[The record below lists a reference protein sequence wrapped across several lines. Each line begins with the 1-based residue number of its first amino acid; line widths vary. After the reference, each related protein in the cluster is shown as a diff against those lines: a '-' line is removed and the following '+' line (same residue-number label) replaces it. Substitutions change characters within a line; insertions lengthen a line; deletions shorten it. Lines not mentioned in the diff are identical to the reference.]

1 MKKSILFFTIFI
13 LTSSFSYRSF
23 AGNFNAIKNHDY
35 LLLLDKDSKEILL
48 SKNSHTRMAP
58 SSMTKLMTAYVV
70 FDQIKQG
77 NVKMENYCV
86 IGKDAWR
93 KRGSTMF
100 LNYGDIVSIQDLL
113 TGLLT
118 VSGNDASIALA
129 QTVGKNYNNFIS
141 LMNLK
146 AKELGMNDSKFKNPH
161 GLNQNGHYMS
171 LSDLAILLSSFYED
185 FPEYTSYLG
194 RKKFTYGKITQYNSN
209 PLIKTKYRGVI
220 AGKTGHTNDGGYGVT
235 ASVTRGNRTLIG
247 IVNKVRTPRQR
258 TKLITQLFDFGF
270 DEFQQIALF
279 KKDQEIAMVKTWTG
293 EKKFVPVSS
302 NKDIVFNIPKNLDI
316 NSIKVSVIYDGPVQ
330 TPIQE
335 GKKIA
340 NLKVRIKGYKTLNYS
355 LFATQDVKKAKFFT
369 LVSEKLYYQTKL
381 ILSKIIGKVNQFAF
395 FQLNNTKTPKASS

>member
-1 MKKSILFFTIFI
+1 MKKNITLFIIFI
-13 LTSSFSYRSF
+13 LTTLFSFGLSASE
-23 AGNFNAIKNHDY
+23 FNSIKNHDY
-35 LLLLDKDSKEILL
+35 LLLLDKDSKEILI

-77 NVKMENYCV
+77 NVKLENYCV

-100 LNYGDIVSIQDLL
+100 LNYGDIVSIEDLL

-129 QTVGKNYNNFIS
+129 QTVGKDYNNFIS

-161 GLNQNGHYMS
+161 GLNQDGHYMS
-171 LSDLAILLSSFYED
+171 LFDLAILLSSFYED

-194 RKKFTYGKITQYNSN
+194 RKQFTYGNITQYNSN
-209 PLIKTKYRGVI
+209 PLIKKNYKGMV
-220 AGKTGHTNDGGYGVT
+220 AGKTGHTNDGGYGIT

-247 IVNKVRTPRQR
+247 IVNKVRTPSQR
-258 TKLITQLFDFGF
+258 TRLITELFDFGF
-270 DEFQQIALF
+270 DEFQQIELF
-279 KKDQEIAMVKTWTG
+279 KKDEEIAMVKTWTG
-293 EKKFVPVSS
+293 EKKFVPVAS
-302 NKDIVFNIPKNLDI
+302 NKDIVFNIPKNIDI
-316 NSIKVSVIYDGPVQ
+316 NDIKVSVNYDGPVQ

-340 NLKVRIKGYKTLNYS
+340 SLKVQIKNYKTLNYS
-355 LFATQDVKKAKFFT
+355 LFATQNVRKAKFFT
-369 LVSEKLYYQTKL
+369 LVSEKIYYQTRR
-381 ILSKIIGKVNQFAF
+381 ILSKIIVKVNQFAL
-395 FQLNNTKTPKASS
+395 FQLKDSKNHNISS